1 MLFPQKDSSQGEK
14 KARLEREAEIEPTGI
29 FFIEGRF
36 LPIKNG
42 RILQNPT

>member
-1 MLFPQKDSSQGEK
+1 MLFPQKDSSQGETR
-14 KARLEREAEIEPTGI
+14 ARFERKAEIEPTGM
-29 FFIEGRF
+29 EGGF